1 MDLNKD
7 IGLGILELGLYNFA
21 SGQRSKTVYTL
32 GRGGILAQ
40 PVKLHFL
47 KTSVL
52 GPVNEPQIQDASW
65 LKSWLGPVQAL
76 CNISYLENLQ
86 TLRESIL

>member
-1 MDLNKD
+1 MSWITTLCILDLNKD

-21 SGQRSKTVYTL
+21 SGQRSKTVYIL

-47 KTSVL
+47 TTSVL
-52 GPVNEPQIQDASW
+52 GPVNEPQIPDASW
-65 LKSWLGPVQAL
+65 LKLVGPSSGPV
-76 CNISYLENLQ
+76 
-86 TLRESIL
+86 